1 MLSERQKDLLAD
13 KLADLANL
21 IAAAFILGQV
31 IIGETW
37 RIVAIIIGGLI
48 TIIIYFISIWL
59 RR

>member
-13 KLADLANL
+13 KLADLTNL